1 MNGVRARRA
10 GSAGFSLIELL
21 VAMVIALL
29 VTLAIT
35 AVMIQ
40 NEGSKRST
48 TAVNDVNQTGAYVAY
63 VLDRS
68 IRSAGSGFAQGWR
81 YAFGCR
87 INAAKANA
95 AILPMP
101 AAFAAPF
108 ASVPQTIR
116 VAPVLIGKSLADTG
130 TTVRG
135 DVLAVMGGT
144 SGFGEMPETVLPGSV
159 TNGSVRL
166 PNVVGYRA
174 GDLLLLADTGV
185 PAGCMLQQITAATV
199 DTLTFGGSYYKATGT
214 NVNLTSFGGSTFS
227 LQLGNALNN
236 PPQFQLYG
244 VGDNN
249 TLFSQDLLQVTSA
262 TPVPIAD
269 NVVEMRALY
278 GLDTTVPPD
287 GVLDTWVDAVAN
299 ANPDLDY
306 SLAALTD
313 GSATAQAK
321 LRRIVAIRVGIV
333 LRTSLKEKTT
343 VSGPTVVLF
352 GDLGAA
358 LEQTRAVTGSDS
370 FYRFRTV
377 EFTVPLRNVM
387 FAPAT

>member
-1 MNGVRARRA
+1 MNKVRALRN
-10 GSAGFSLIELL
+10 GPAGFSLVELL
-21 VAMVIALL
+21 VSMVIALL
-29 VTLAIT
+29 VTFAIT
-35 AVMIQ
+35 AVMIRT
-40 NEGSKRST
+40 EGSKRST
-48 TAVNDVNQTGAYVAY
+48 TSVNDVNQTGAYIAY

-68 IRSAGSGFAQGWR
+68 IRSAGSGFSQGWR

-87 INAAKANA
+87 INAAKSNA

-101 AAFAAPF
+101 SALPAPF
-108 ASVPQTIR
+108 ASVPLTIR
-116 VAPVLIGKSLADTG
+116 VAPVLIGKGLADTG
-130 TTVRG
+130 TTTRG

-144 SGFGEMPETVLPGSV
+144 AGFSEASGAVLPGSV
-159 TNGSVRL
+159 TSASMRL

-174 GDLLLLADTGV
+174 GDLLLLADPTV
-185 PAGCMLQQITAATV
+185 PAGCMLQQITAAAV

-214 NVNLTSFGGSTFS
+214 NVNLTSFGATSFS
-227 LQLGNALNN
+227 MQLGNSSSN

-249 TLFSQDLLQVTSA
+249 TLFSHDLLQVTSA

-287 GVLDTWVDAVAN
+287 GVLDTWVDALAN

-313 GSATAQAK
+313 GSAAAQTK
-321 LRRIVAIRVGIV
+321 LRRIVAIRVGLI
-333 LRTSLKEKTT
+333 LRTSLKERTA

-352 GDLGAA
+352 SDLDAA
-358 LEQTRAVTGSDS
+358 LQQTRTVTSSDS
-370 FYRFRTV
+370 FYRFRAV